1 MNKTDRAKLTA
12 KLTPVKTKMA
22 SKKTVNVTLK
32 TDFHNEP
39 WTHLRK
45 KINKHQNMTNLGA
58 CSSANSIWLFD
69 S

>member
-32 TDFHNEP
+32 TDFQIKNRFRIK
-39 WTHLRK
+39 LNL
-45 KINKHQNMTNLGA
+45 KIKIKQNRIKLN
-58 CSSANSIWLFD
+58 FF
-69 S
+69 